1 MDISNIKYKYSEKL
15 PEVEIIEPNPR
26 DAYILQG
33 DYSGTN
39 SETTA
44 ILTYTYQSYIVRP
57 FDEDIAEVLENI
69 AIVEMTHHKVL
80 GDLIVSLGGDPIYA
94 YQGRFWTGK
103 NVCYNKN
110 LKEMLVHNIASEE
123 EAIRGYLASIDKIC
137 SETAIGLL
145 EAIIEDERLHIKA
158 FKEILEY
165 ITFWK

>member
-15 PEVEIIEPNPR
+15 PEVGIIEPNPR

-110 LKEMLVHNIASEE
+110 LKEMLVQNIASEE
-123 EAIRGYLASIDKIC
+123 DAICGYLASIDKIC
-137 SETAIGLL
+137 SKTAIGLL
-145 EAIIEDERLHIKA
+145 EAIIEDEKLHIKA

>member
-1 MDISNIKYKYSEKL
+1 MDISNIKYKYLEKL
-15 PEVEIIEPNPR
+15 PEVGEIEPNPR

-33 DYSGTN
+33 DYAGTN

-44 ILTYTYQSYIVRP
+44 ILTYVYQSYVVRQ
-57 FDEDIAEVLENI
+57 FDEDIAEVFENI

-103 NVCYNKN
+103 NVGCTKN
-110 LKEMLVHNIASEE
+110 LKEMLVSNIASEE
-123 EAIRGYLASIDKIC
+123 EAIRGYLASIDKLY
-137 SETAIGLL
+137 SKTAIGLL
-145 EAIIEDERLHIKA
+145 EAIIEDEKLHIKA

-165 ITFWK
+165 VTFWK